1 MKIFAS
7 YSIKGGVGK
16 TSLSVNLSYAFR
28 CAGLQT
34 LLVDLDPQ
42 GAATFYFRVSSTEK
56 FPLKGDGL
64 SVSGL
69 REAIR
74 ESDYSGLD
82 ILPASP
88 SYRKFDIALDGMRK
102 SRKQLRFL
110 MDELASD
117 YDAVVL
123 DCPPGLTL
131 LSENVFRA
139 SDLLLVPVIPTVLSS
154 RTLAQAY
161 EFFAGHDLPAGVI
174 RPFFSMVQSS
184 HRMHHDLMATLPAEF
199 PAFLKTAV
207 PHAASVEKMGL
218 HRSPIQTFD
227 PDCPAARAYAA
238 LSLEVLALRGQS

>member
-16 TSLSVNLSYAFR
+16 TSLSVNLAYAFR

-42 GAATFYFRVSSTEK
+42 GAATFYFRVGSAEK
-56 FPLKGDGL
+56 FPLRGEGL
-64 SVSGL
+64 SVPDL
-69 REAIR
+69 RNAIR
-74 ESDYSGLD
+74 ESDYPGLD

-110 MDELASD
+110 MNDLAAE
-117 YDAVVL
+117 YDAVIL

-131 LSENVFRA
+131 LAENIFRA
-139 SDLLLVPVIPTVLSS
+139 SDLLLVPVIPTVLSG

-161 EFFAGHDLPAGVI
+161 AFFSDHELPSEII
-174 RPFFSMVQSS
+174 RPFFSMVQLT
-184 HRMHHDLMATLPAEF
+184 HRMHGDLMAELPGQF
-199 PAFLKTAV
+199 PAFLKSAV
-207 PHAASVEKMGL
+207 PHAASVEKMGI
-218 HRSPIQTFD
+218 HRRPIQAFD
-227 PDCPAARAYAA
+227 PDCPAARAYEA
-238 LSLEVLALRGQS
+238 LSKEVLALRARA

>member
-16 TSLSVNLSYAFR
+16 TSLSVNLAYAFR

-42 GAATFYFRVSSTEK
+42 GAATFYFRVGPAK
-56 FPLKGDGL
+56 KLPVRGQGL
-64 SVSGL
+64 SASGL
-69 REAIR
+69 RDAIR
-74 ESDYSGLD
+74 ESDYPGLD

-110 MDELASD
+110 MDELATD
-117 YDAVVL
+117 YDAVIL

-139 SDLLLVPVIPTVLSS
+139 SDLLLVPVIPTVLSC

-161 EFFAGHDLPAGVI
+161 AFFNDHDLPSDSI
-174 RPFFSMVQSS
+174 RPFFSMVQAS
-184 HRMHHDLMATLPAEF
+184 HRMHLDLMAELPGQF
-199 PAFLKTAV
+199 PAFLKTPV
-207 PHAASVEKMGL
+207 PHAASVEKMGI
-218 HRSPIQTFD
+218 HRLPIQVFD
-227 PDCPAARAYAA
+227 PHCPAALAYAA
-238 LSLEVLALRGQS
+238 LAQEVLELRARE